1 MPELDWKKSGQDKA
15 LEFTGGNM
23 LVSAS
28 AGSGKTTVMVEK
40 IKRYIEAGGS
50 LKRLVVVT
58 FTRASAADMKEKIEL
73 ELKELV
79 RRTGDKRY
87 KDELRALPISYIGT
101 VDSLCQNI
109 YRNYFEDAG
118 GAPVFKVLEED
129 ESAALLREASDEV
142 LEESLAEEDS
152 AFEEFLARYAPVS
165 VADGFFETVA
175 GLFSYLDTRSDPEAF
190 FERARSVAKSDF
202 DLNPAVKYL
211 RERTEAK
218 FRSFLEDADYF
229 VSVAKGAPRARV
241 QGLIDSVAGLA
252 AGMRRAL
259 KCPSLKDFY
268 EAIADMN
275 AIRRP
280 AAHQSYSG
288 EELECFKRTA
298 DFISYGNE
306 AIREAKTLFSDYE
319 TDKANESAAMT
330 DAERV
335 LASVERVAAKYAELK
350 KKEEAFDYS
359 DIERAAL
366 RILSDGGRADEFASG
381 IDYIFFDEYQDV
393 NPLQEAIIT
402 LIARDNL
409 FMVGD
414 VKQSIYRFRHSEPK
428 LFLKRYR
435 EYGAGSG
442 GTSVPLNMNFRSSQP
457 ILDFADR
464 IFSKIM
470 TPAFGGI
477 DYDGTARF
485 NRAGSDVTTEG
496 FDPVKA
502 VFFEPPEE
510 PVIDLPE
517 VYSMDA
523 APLALPDKDLE
534 ARFVA
539 DDILRSVSSDSIPVK
554 GGGTARMRFSDI
566 AVLARDSRTAE
577 RFIREFSARG
587 IPFDTALSGTLF
599 DKSDIDKLTAFLKLI
614 DNPLQDFPLAA
625 AMMSEGGGFDEKE
638 VQEIASSGEGEYFH
652 ERVYSSKCEGAL
664 RMKLDAFNAAV
675 ARYRR
680 MAPLTSVPE
689 LINAIA
695 AERGFLTA
703 MATDPKRL
711 QAYNAYLKFISQR
724 ECADSVTDFL
734 KWRAGIDAVPE
745 AGGTGTGVAV
755 MTMHRAK
762 GLEFPSVYVVG
773 AGRAFRAASSRKKAV
788 ADAEFG
794 LGLKSYDED
803 ERSAVKPLT
812 RMAIEIKNAF
822 EEKQE
827 EARLTYVALT
837 RARYRLRV
845 TGYVGAKDKLPRFPE
860 DAKCVRDWIY
870 MAAADDGV
878 LASEI
883 TLAEDLGTDRMAPKE
898 KYAEYSGGAIDF
910 YEYPHAE
917 ATGIANKYTVT
928 ALSAS
933 EAAELD
939 DIQGAHTPSL
949 GARDPEIGILYHKIM
964 EKIDFAHR
972 GEEDIRKILKELES
986 EGEDVSGADIKALVK
1001 TLTLDVF
1008 DLAAGSG
1015 TLREQP
1021 FMYYAPARDILD
1033 VGCDDKVLV
1042 QGVMDLVIFG
1052 EKTVLVDYKISGAS
1066 EKTLR
1071 ERYSG
1076 QLRLYAE
1083 ALGKATGKYPDKK
1096 LLVLLNRAEALEI

>member
-142 LEESLAEEDS
+142 LEEALADGDAE
-152 AFEEFLARYAPVS
+152 FEEFLARYAPVS
-165 VADGFFETVA
+165 AADGFFETVA
-175 GLFSYLDTRSDPEAF
+175 GLFSYLDTRSDPEEF

-241 QGLIDSVAGLA
+241 KGLIDSVAGLA

-268 EAIADMN
+268 EAIADIP
-275 AIRRP
+275 ATRRP

-366 RILSDGGRADEFASG
+366 RILSDGGRAEEFASG

-402 LIARDNL
+402 LIQRDNL

-435 EYGAGSG
+435 EYGAGRG

-485 NRAGSDVTTEG
+485 NRAGSDVATEG

-523 APLALPDKDLE
+523 APLPLPARDLE
-534 ARFVA
+534 ARSVA
-539 DDILRSVSSDSIPVK
+539 EDIHPQQ
-554 GGGTARMRFSDI
+554 
-566 AVLARDSRTAE
+566 
-577 RFIREFSARG
+577 
-587 IPFDTALSGTLF
+587 
-599 DKSDIDKLTAFLKLI
+599 LI
-614 DNPLQDFPLAA
+614 GQAQPLQDAL
-625 AMMSEGGGFDEKE
+625 GGGARAHS
-638 VQEIASSGEGEYFH
+638 VGNAGLQVLLQIAGDARHLVRLPGEA
-652 ERVYSSKCEGAL
+652 AL
-664 RMKLDAFNAAV
+664 L
-675 ARYRR
+675 
-680 MAPLTSVPE
+680 
-689 LINAIA
+689 
-695 AERGFLTA
+695 
-703 MATDPKRL
+703 
-711 QAYNAYLKFISQR
+711 
-724 ECADSVTDFL
+724 
-734 KWRAGIDAVPE
+734 
-745 AGGTGTGVAV
+745 
-755 MTMHRAK
+755 H
-762 GLEFPSVYVVG
+762 GLELLRAIGHPHHSIQSGGHPAG
-773 AGRAFRAASSRKKAV
+773 AIGVLVQVHHLPGATGEVPGPHQGSGDLSR
-788 ADAEFG
+788 
-794 LGLKSYDED
+794 
-803 ERSAVKPLT
+803 
-812 RMAIEIKNAF
+812 
-822 EEKQE
+822 
-827 EARLTYVALT
+827 
-837 RARYRLRV
+837 RLRV
-845 TGYVGAKDKLPRFPE
+845 QGKHRRLDLHPRRDPQHRDRLAHCLTEVAGGAVAPREE
-860 DAKCVRDWIY
+860 DQLR
-870 MAAADDGV
+870 
-878 LASEI
+878 
-883 TLAEDLGTDRMAPKE
+883 
-898 KYAEYSGGAIDF
+898 SGGNHG
-910 YEYPHAE
+910 P
-917 ATGIANKYTVT
+917 GR
-928 ALSAS
+928 
-933 EAAELD
+933 
-939 DIQGAHTPSL
+939 PL
-949 GARDPEIGILYHKIM
+949 G
-964 EKIDFAHR
+964 
-972 GEEDIRKILKELES
+972 
-986 EGEDVSGADIKALVK
+986 VSGAGVLLHRVVHHAVGEVHLFAQGLSHSAGGGQDLQLRPERHQRSERPGRLVSGFRVGAPGPGGRQNIGAVRP
-1001 TLTLDVF
+1001 LQGH
-1008 DLAAGSG
+1008 LAAHARDGVDDQTQLTHRGAVSY
-1015 TLREQP
+1015 RSARSP
-1021 FMYYAPARDILD
+1021 PAR
-1033 VGCDDKVLV
+1033 C
-1042 QGVMDLVIFG
+1042 
-1052 EKTVLVDYKISGAS
+1052 S
-1066 EKTLR
+1066 
-1071 ERYSG
+1071 
-1076 QLRLYAE
+1076 
-1083 ALGKATGKYPDKK
+1083 P
-1096 LLVLLNRAEALEI
+1096 